1 MLPLDWGVMEG
12 TEEDGGAVREG
23 ECAPWWVC
31 ARVTG
36 DGSECSSMPCH
47 CVIITPFHQSN

>member
-23 ECAPWWVC
+23 ECAPWWVGGYVR
-31 ARVTG
+31 A
-36 DGSECSSMPCH
+36 
-47 CVIITPFHQSN
+47 

>member
-23 ECAPWWVC
+23 ERAPWWVGGYVQC
-31 ARVTG
+31 AR
-36 DGSECSSMPCH
+36 DWRW
-47 CVIITPFHQSN
+47 Q